1 VALESDAR
9 ASSGSPEVEIPKI
22 TAKDLGVA
30 AWTCS
35 LGSAL
40 EYYDFALYSLASAL
54 IFGPMFFPT
63 QAQGFGQI
71 ASFATYFIGF
81 AVRPVGG
88 IVFGALGDRLGRK
101 FVLVTTVMLMGLAST
116 LIGVLPSYFSVGYWA
131 PTMLILL
138 RVLQG
143 LGAGA
148 EQAGAAV
155 LMTEFAPRE
164 RRGYYAALPFLGIQ
178 LGTVLAALA
187 YFVMLLGIK
196 DPVHSWHWR
205 VPFLLSLLIVA
216 VAIYMRINLKESPT
230 FAKLEARHQT
240 AEHPLASLMKKSK
253 KTVAL
258 GIGLRLAENG
268 GSSIYG
274 ALAVSYVV
282 GVVGVQQSVG
292 ALSLIFAPLLGAL
305 IVPLAGILA
314 DRYGRVIVYRGF
326 AIFQLLVAFPVWWVL
341 TLGNVVS
348 TILVISIALGVGT
361 WGMFGAQGAF
371 LPELFGS
378 NHRYVGVSMAREVS
392 AVISG
397 GVAPVIGSAIIAWV
411 ISINGGGKHA
421 GIGAWIPLAG
431 YVALLTVGTIVTT
444 FFTPEPRGRDLDD
457 LRDAVDAK

>member
-1 VALESDAR
+1 MAIYSDR
-9 ASSGSPEVEIPKI
+9 KPSSGSPEVETPKI
-22 TAKDLGVA
+22 TPKDLGVA

-54 IFGPMFFPT
+54 IFGPLFFPK
-63 QAQGFGQI
+63 QAEGISQI

-101 FVLVTTVMLMGLAST
+101 FVLVTTVILMGLAST
-116 LIGVLPSYFSVGYWA
+116 LIGVLPPFSSAGYWA
-131 PTMLILL
+131 PFMLIIL

-164 RRGYYAALPFLGIQ
+164 RRGYFAALPFLGIQ
-178 LGTVLAALA
+178 LGTVLASLV
-187 YFVMLLGIK
+187 YFLVQLGVK
-196 DPVHSWHWR
+196 DPAHSWQWR
-205 VPFLLSLLIVA
+205 VPFLFSFLIVA

-230 FAKLEARHQT
+230 FSKLEARRQT
-240 AEHPLASLMKKSK
+240 AEHPLATLMKKSK
-253 KTVAL
+253 KTVTL

-282 GVVGVQQSVG
+282 AVVGVQGSVG
-292 ALSLIFAPLLGAL
+292 TLALVFAPLLGAA

-314 DRYGRVIVYRGF
+314 DRHGRVIVYRGF
-326 AIFQLLVAFPVWWVL
+326 AIFQLLIAFPVWWVL
-341 TLGNVVS
+341 SRGEAIS
-348 TILVISIALGVGT
+348 TIIVITIALAVGT
-361 WGMFGAQGAF
+361 WGMFGAQGAL
-371 LPELFGS
+371 LPELFGA
-378 NHRYVGVSMAREVS
+378 NHRYIGVSMAREVS

-397 GVAPVIGSAIIAWV
+397 GIAPLIGSAIIAWV
-411 ISINGGGKHA
+411 ISANGRGKGA
-421 GIGAWIPLAG
+421 GIGAWVPLAG
-431 YVALLTVGTIVTT
+431 YVALLTLGTIITT

-457 LRDAVDAK
+457 LRDAIDAK